1 MLTAEELLAG
11 SELSYTV
18 AIPSELLAPTG
29 NQRQINGERTV
40 CLRPLTIRD
49 LQLAT
54 RAAKENDTLVAAIMV
69 QQALVEPTM
78 TIAQVAAL
86 PAGLVQFLL
95 QHVNR
100 LSGITTS
107 QEQMNTA
114 LEAPLAKAAFILAK
128 EFGWTP
134 QEVNTL
140 TLGQVLLHLQM
151 LKQQG
156 SKA

>member
-1 MLTAEELLAG
+1 M
-11 SELSYTV
+11 
-18 AIPSELLAPTG
+18 
-29 NQRQINGERTV
+29 
-40 CLRPLTIRD
+40 TIRD

-54 RAAKENDTLVAAIMV
+54 RAAKENDTLIAAIMV

-78 TIAQVAAL
+78 TIAQVATL

-95 QHVNR
+95 YHVNR

-107 QEQMNTA
+107 QEQLHQA
-114 LEAPLAKAAFILAK
+114 LDAPLTKAAFILAK

-134 QEVNTL
+134 QEVNSL
-140 TLGQVLLHLQM
+140 TLGQVLLQLQ
-151 LKQQG
+151 LLQH

>member
-29 NQRQINGERTV
+29 NQHQVNGDRTV
-40 CLRPLTIRD
+40 RLRPLTIRD

-140 TLGQVLLHLQM
+140 TLAQVLLHLQM

>member
-11 SELSYTV
+11 SALTYTV
-18 AIPSELLAPTG
+18 TIPAELLMPTAAPSG
-29 NQRQINGERTV
+29 NGEHTV
-40 CLRPLTIRD
+40 RLRPLTIRD

-54 RAAKENDTLVAAIMV
+54 RAAKENDTLVGAIMV

-78 TIAQVAAL
+78 TIAQVATL

-95 QHVNR
+95 HHVNR

-107 QEQMNTA
+107 QEQLTQA
-114 LEAPLAKAAFILAK
+114 VEAPLTKAAFILAK

-134 QEVNTL
+134 QEVNSL
-140 TLGQVLLHLQM
+140 TLGQVLLQLQ
-151 LKQQG
+151 LLQH

>member
-11 SELSYTV
+11 STLSYTV
-18 AIPSELLAPTG
+18 AIPSSLLAP
-29 NQRQINGERTV
+29 NGQPSNGATEQTV
-40 CLRPLTIRD
+40 RLRPLTIRD

-54 RAAKENDTLVAAIMV
+54 RAAKENDTLVATIMV
-69 QQALVEPTM
+69 QQALVEPTL

-95 QHVNR
+95 HHVNR
-100 LSGITTS
+100 LSGITTN
-107 QEQMNTA
+107 QEQMNQA
-114 LEAPLAKAAFILAK
+114 LEAPLTKAAFILAK

-134 QEVNTL
+134 QEVNNL

-151 LKQQG
+151 LKQ
-156 SKA
+156 SKP

>member
-1 MLTAEELLAG
+1 MLTADELLAG
-11 SELSYTV
+11 SALSYTV
-18 AIPSELLAPTG
+18 AVPPTLLAP
-29 NQRQINGERTV
+29 NGQPNNGATEPTV

-54 RAAKENDTLVAAIMV
+54 RAAKENDTLVATIMV
-69 QQALVEPTM
+69 QQALVEPVL

-95 QHVNR
+95 HHVNR

-107 QEQMNTA
+107 QEQMNQA
-114 LEAPLAKAAFILAK
+114 LDAPLAKAAFILAK

-134 QEVNTL
+134 QEVNNL

-151 LKQQG
+151 LKQQ
-156 SKA
+156 KNA